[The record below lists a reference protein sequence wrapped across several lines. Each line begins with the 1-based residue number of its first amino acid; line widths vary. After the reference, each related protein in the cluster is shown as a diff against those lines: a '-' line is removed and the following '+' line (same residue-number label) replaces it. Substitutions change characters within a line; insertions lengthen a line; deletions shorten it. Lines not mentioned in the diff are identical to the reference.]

1 MFMGEYNH
9 TIDAKGRLIIP
20 SKFRESLGEEFVIT
34 KGLDG
39 CLFVYDNQEWNAF
52 EEKLKALPLNKKDN
66 RHFVRFFLAGAA
78 QVEVDKQGRILVPGN
93 LRDFAELEKDVV
105 LVGVASRIEIWSK
118 ARWEGITE
126 DEDEAME
133 DIAERMADLGL
144 GI

>member
-20 SKFRESLGEEFVIT
+20 SKFREVLGEEFVIT

-52 EEKLKALPLNKKDN
+52 E
-66 RHFVRFFLAGAA
+66 
-78 QVEVDKQGRILVPGN
+78 VDKQGRILVPGN
-93 LRDFAELEKDVV
+93 LRDFAGLEKDVV

-118 ARWEGITE
+118 AKWDGITE